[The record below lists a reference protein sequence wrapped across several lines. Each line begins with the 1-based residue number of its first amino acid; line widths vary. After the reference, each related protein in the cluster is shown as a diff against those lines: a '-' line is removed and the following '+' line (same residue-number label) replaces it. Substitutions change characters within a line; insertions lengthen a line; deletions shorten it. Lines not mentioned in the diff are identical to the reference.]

1 MTTLTITHV
10 RYPADLLDVY
20 PGQDAPQGAFIAL
33 DLWRGRMC
41 AATDS
46 EIGNAVPMD
55 VWHGIVR
62 RYSIGP
68 ILADAV
74 NAMMDTITAH
84 AQTVLDHAEIVWDGN
99 NNIGRLHLR
108 DCADRWRCECPAV
121 AAEREIEREI
131 NSLDPVYDG
140 IHWSDA
146 ADWLWEIKAELT
158 GRLRAGTDTATLAG
172 ELDGDGTRDDLP
184 VLIHLDRYLESLYAE
199 IAVEVQS

>member
-1 MTTLTITHV
+1 MTTLTISHV
-10 RYPADLLDVY
+10 RSPADLLDVY

-33 DLWRGRMC
+33 DLWRGRMY

-74 NAMMDTITAH
+74 NALMDTITVH

-99 NNIGRLHLR
+99 NNVGQLH
-108 DCADRWRCECPAV
+108 CPAA
-121 AAEREIEREI
+121 AAEREIERLI
-131 NSLDPVYDG
+131 DTLDPVYDG
-140 IHWSDA
+140 IHWEDA
-146 ADWLWEIKAELT
+146 ADWLWEIEAELT
-158 GRLRAGTDTATLAG
+158 ERLQAGTDTATLAE

-199 IAVEVQS
+199 ITEEVS

>member
-1 MTTLTITHV
+1 MTTLTISHV
-10 RYPADLLDVY
+10 RSPADLLDVY
-20 PGQDAPQGAFIAL
+20 PGQDAPQEAFIAL
-33 DLWRGRMC
+33 DLWRGRMY

-74 NAMMDTITAH
+74 NAMMDTITVH

-99 NNIGRLHLR
+99 NNVGQLH
-108 DCADRWRCECPAV
+108 CPAA
-121 AAEREIEREI
+121 AAEREIERLI
-131 NSLDPVYDG
+131 DTLDPVYDG
-140 IHWSDA
+140 IHWEDA
-146 ADWLWEIKAELT
+146 ADWLWEIEAELT
-158 GRLRAGTDTATLAG
+158 ERLQAGTDTATLAE

-199 IAVEVQS
+199 ITEEVS